1 MQPTMTINE
10 TTLKTEAGLRYWWI
24 AIVLLAFIPFIQ
36 SIITTPLN
44 GTLQM
49 SQVLIR
55 VLSLVTMVAEMG
67 IIMLALRTGFS
78 VAKDVDQF
86 SKAIKL
92 ALAILAA
99 VVIFGFVISSQP
111 FVFPALITLR
121 YILQGIAFAAI
132 IYLVRIDDGFN
143 PHHWFGALTLGLA
156 AYIAYL
162 AIFTIVVP
170 DYPDFSW
177 TAMLPSAT
185 SVRHIGNYVAIL
197 AIAPAALFLFGD
209 GSRKYGILICWI
221 VAWTFIAW
229 TGSRA
234 ALLGLS
240 AGVFAAFLFTHG
252 AAVKAKWA
260 QLGISATGGVAISL
274 ALPNPDPA
282 FGLIRMFQD
291 TSSEADSSS
300 GRIEIWQQTWQHIL
314 QHPWVGHQAGTFGS
328 RMQELYGYD
337 LDNPHNF
344 VVQYLYD
351 WGFVGGSAALFLIGC
366 LAVSIFRRRAHAAI
380 LVFPAFAG
388 MALLLSIGLLE
399 GMLYHPLKMVLVMAM
414 IAPLLGR
421 HSHQF
426 KDD

>member
-1 MQPTMTINE
+1 MMINKTM
-10 TTLKTEAGLRYWWI
+10 LKTEAGRRYWWT
-24 AIVLLAFIPFIQ
+24 AIVMLASIPFIQ
-36 SIITTPLN
+36 SIITTPFS

-55 VLSLVTMVAEMG
+55 VLSLVTMVVEMG
-67 IIMLALRTGFS
+67 IIMLAVRTGFS
-78 VAKDVDQF
+78 VAKEVGQF

-92 ALAILAA
+92 ALALLAA
-99 VVIFGFVISSQP
+99 VVIFGFAISSQP

-121 YILQGIAFAAI
+121 YLLQGMAFAAI

-143 PHHWFGALTLGLA
+143 TRRWFGALTFGLA

-170 DYPDFSW
+170 DYLNFSW

-197 AIAPAALFLFGD
+197 AIAPAALFLFGE
-209 GSRKYGILICWI
+209 GSRKYGILLCWI
-221 VAWTFIAW
+221 VACTFVAW

-234 ALLGLS
+234 ALLGLLV
-240 AGVFAAFLFTHG
+240 GVVAAFVVTSG

-260 QLGISATGGVAISL
+260 QLGISATGGFAISL

-282 FGLIRMFQD
+282 FGLIRMLQHS
-291 TSSEADSSS
+291 SSEADSTS
-300 GRIEIWQQTWQHIL
+300 GRIEIWQQTWQHVL
-314 QHPWVGHQAGTFGS
+314 QHPWGGHQAGTFGS
-328 RMQELYGYD
+328 RMHELYGYD

-344 VVQYLYD
+344 VLQYLYD

-366 LAVSIFRRRAHAAI
+366 LAVSIFRRRTHAAI

-388 MALLLSIGLLE
+388 MSLLLSIGLLE

-414 IAPLLGR
+414 VAPLLGQ
-421 HSHQF
+421 HSHRM

>member
-1 MQPTMTINE
+1 
-10 TTLKTEAGLRYWWI
+10 
-24 AIVLLAFIPFIQ
+24 
-36 SIITTPLN
+36 
-44 GTLQM
+44 
-49 SQVLIR
+49 
-55 VLSLVTMVAEMG
+55 
-67 IIMLALRTGFS
+67 
-78 VAKDVDQF
+78 
-86 SKAIKL
+86 
-92 ALAILAA
+92 
-99 VVIFGFVISSQP
+99 
-111 FVFPALITLR
+111 
-121 YILQGIAFAAI
+121 
-132 IYLVRIDDGFN
+132 
-143 PHHWFGALTLGLA
+143 
-156 AYIAYL
+156 
-162 AIFTIVVP
+162 
-170 DYPDFSW
+170 
-177 TAMLPSAT
+177 MLPSAT

-209 GSRKYGILICWI
+209 GTRKYAILLCWI

-234 ALLGLS
+234 ALLGLL
-240 AGVFAAFLFTHG
+240 AGVASAFVFTHR
-252 AAVKAKWA
+252 ATVKAKWA
-260 QLGISATGGVAISL
+260 QLGVAATGGVAVSL

-328 RMQELYGYD
+328 RMHELYGYD